1 MADTNT
7 PTGDQ
12 ALTTTDKDV
21 TVPRIRMGD
30 VGFSAVKVRNGHI
43 YEEAN
48 RAFAYPA
55 MLKVVSEMKYS
66 PPVAIGL
73 SAINIL
79 MNRADV
85 YVEPV
90 IGETPEDKKRRE
102 FLATV
107 LHDMDS
113 SFQTTMQGISTYKEF
128 GHAVVEIVM
137 RRRLYKNGSNYNDGL
152 VGLAGL
158 KNRPQNSIAK
168 WNFSE
173 DGRKLESVSQSITN
187 LENSARYAK
196 LTDEN
201 GFIVIPREKFLL
213 FRADPN
219 SDNPEGNSILK
230 PAYLAYKQ
238 LSLLSDHM
246 MLGVS
251 KDVSGIPFAELPP
264 QYMAPDASAEDQ
276 AVYTAVKKIVDSMA
290 NGTQTAVVM
299 PKIID
304 PETKQNLFGFSMLE
318 PKTGK
323 AYDLPAIIKMLQNN
337 ILSVLSCDSITMGAD
352 KGGSLSL
359 QDSATNMLALQV
371 AYRLSEISNTMN
383 QELVPLL
390 WRMNGWS
397 TEKLPKIKFKDVS
410 SVSLEEFS
418 KYIQR
423 VMSVGGLEMD
433 RGVMNKIREVG
444 GFELLPEDKPIDEDN
459 LSTTLA
465 GKSSSAGA
473 GMEVGVTGDG
483 TSKSPTKKDSS
494 ANNSDNKA

>member
-1 MADTNT
+1 MADTTT
-7 PTGDQ
+7 PSGDK
-12 ALTTTDKDV
+12 ALTAGNEV
-21 TVPRIRMGD
+21 PIPRITMGD
-30 VGFSAVKVRNGHI
+30 IGFSAVKVRNGHI

-66 PPVAIGL
+66 PPVSIAL

-90 IGETPEDKKRRE
+90 VGETATEKKRRE
-102 FLATV
+102 FLYSV
-107 LHDMDS
+107 LNDMDS
-113 SFQTTMQGISTYKEF
+113 SFQTTMQGISTYKEY
-128 GHAVVEIVM
+128 GHAVVEIVL
-137 RRRLYKNGSNYNDGL
+137 RRRLLKNGSNYNDGL
-152 VGLAGL
+152 IGLAGL
-158 KNRPQNSIAK
+158 KNRPQNSIAR

-173 DGRKLESVSQSITN
+173 DGRKLESVSQSIVN

-196 LTDEN
+196 LTDEY
-201 GFIVIPREKFLL
+201 GYIVIPREKFLL
-213 FRADPN
+213 FRADATT
-219 SDNPEGNSILK
+219 DNPEGNSILK

-238 LSLLSDHM
+238 LSLISDHM
-246 MLGVS
+246 MIGVS
-251 KDVSGIPFAELPP
+251 KDVAGIPFAELPP
-264 QYMAPDASAEDQ
+264 QYMAIDASSEDK
-276 AVYTAVKKIVDSMA
+276 AVYAGVKKIVDNMA

-304 PETKQNLFGFSMLE
+304 PETKQNIFGFQMIE

-323 AYDLPAIIKMLQNN
+323 AFDLPAIIKMLQSN
-337 ILSVLSCDSITMGAD
+337 ILSVLSCESITMGSD

-359 QDSATNMLALQV
+359 QDSSTNMLALQV

-390 WRMNGWS
+390 WKMNGWS
-397 TEKLPKIKFKDVS
+397 TERLPKIRFKDIS
-410 SVSLEEFS
+410 QVSLEEFS
-418 KYIQR
+418 KYLQR

-433 RGVMNKIREVG
+433 RGVMNKIREIG
-444 GFELLPEDKPIDEDN
+444 GFEPLPDDMPIQEDK

-465 GKSSSAGA
+465 QKSSAAGE
-473 GMEVGVTGDG
+473 GMKVGVTGDG
-483 TSKSPTKKDSS
+483 TSKSPTKTDSS
-494 ANNSDNKA
+494 VNNSDNKA